1 MNSSTPDIRKL
12 TPLLLLL
19 FVGSGCAALI
29 YEIVWFQLLR
39 LTIGASAISI
49 GITLASFMGGMCLG
63 SYFFHRWIADRHHP
77 LAVYGFLELGIA
89 VFGLLNPL
97 LIPAIGKLYFD
108 ITGYGYVDIVLRG
121 LISAMFLVPPT
132 ILMGATLPAIARWME
147 RSRRGV
153 ADLGLFYGSNI
164 AGAVLGTGLAGF
176 VLLRLFDIYVASAVA
191 LLINLLAGGL
201 AIWLAKRHS
210 YNPVVATADGKLP
223 EATGSVVFWVI
234 AFSGFTALGAQVIWT
249 RLLSLYFGGTVY
261 TFTIIL
267 SVFLVGLGIGSVVGA
282 RLGKALTSPLL
293 AFAFTQLLLLPAVL
307 WSSFAVN
314 EVIHNIFLFGLTPEN
329 NFVTESNWLPKTLND
344 SLSAAIGILPAT
356 LLWGASFPLALALV
370 AGTEK
375 DPGRFTG
382 QVYAANTLGA
392 VAGALLFSALLIPF
406 LGTRSAQQIVI
417 LSAAIGVALLLPQ
430 LAARRSANGRATSI
444 IMVAAGLAAI
454 TLATALLMPRDNQ
467 NLLAYGRSKYFWDKY
482 EYPVIRE
489 GINSTIAV
497 SRLYQEGAKGH
508 QFHVSGKV
516 VASSL
521 PADMRIQ
528 RQLGHLP
535 ALLHEKPRSVLI
547 IGFGAGVT
555 AGAFTLYR
563 DVERIVIV
571 EIEPSVPVI
580 SGEYFKRE
588 NYAVA
593 TDPRTEIIIDDG
605 RHFLATT
612 EETFDIITTDPIHPW
627 VKGAASLYTREFYD
641 LVKQRLNPGG
651 LITQW
656 VPFYE
661 SDEQAVKSQIATFF
675 EAFPG
680 GSIWN
685 SQDNLEGYD
694 VTLLG
699 HQEPIILSNNKV
711 FEKVVA
717 NKGVAESLGEVF
729 LYQPLD
735 LFRLYSGRHKDVE
748 SWLSDA
754 QLNLDRNLRLEYLA
768 GAALD
773 MQIASDIY
781 ANMITDIEYPED
793 FFQLTEP
800 ENSYL
805 RNYYRQ
811 IGLRLRSR

>member
-1 MNSSTPDIRKL
+1 MNSSTPDIRRL

-63 SYFFHRWIADRHHP
+63 SYFFHRWIDDRYHP
-77 LAVYGFLELGIA
+77 LAVYGCLELGIA

-97 LIPAIGKLYFD
+97 LIPAIGNLYFD
-108 ITGYGYVDIVLRG
+108 VTGYGYGDIVLRG
-121 LISAMFLVPPT
+121 LIAALFLVPPT
-132 ILMGATLPAIARWME
+132 ILMGATLPAISRWME
-147 RSRRGV
+147 RSRRGI
-153 ADLGLFYGSNI
+153 ADLGLFYASNI
-164 AGAVLGTGLAGF
+164 AGAVLGTVLAGF
-176 VLLRLFDIYVASAVA
+176 VLLRLFDIYVASAAA
-191 LLINLLAGGL
+191 LMINLAVGGL
-201 AIWLAKRHS
+201 AIWIAKRHP
-210 YNPVVATADGKLP
+210 YQPVATTTEDKLP
-223 EATGSVVFWVI
+223 EATSHAVFWVI
-234 AFSGFTALGAQVIWT
+234 AFSGFTALGAQVVWT

-261 TFTIIL
+261 TFAVIL

-282 RLGKALTSPLL
+282 RLGKSLKSPLI
-293 AFAFTQLLLLPAVL
+293 AFVSTQLLLLPAVF
-307 WSSFAVN
+307 WSSFAIN
-314 EVIHNIFLFGLTPEN
+314 EVIHTIFFFGLTPEN
-329 NFVTESNWLPKTLND
+329 NFVTESNWLAKTLND
-344 SLSAAIGILPAT
+344 SVGTAIGILPAT

-370 AGTEK
+370 AGSDK

-392 VAGALLFSALLIPF
+392 VAGALVFSAILIP
-406 LGTRSAQQIVI
+406 LIGTRSAQQIII
-417 LSAAIGVALLLPQ
+417 LSAAMGVTLLIPQ
-430 LAARRSANGRATSI
+430 LAARRSASGQRKATL
-444 IMVAAGLAAI
+444 IMAAGLAAI
-454 TLATALLMPRDNQ
+454 TLASALLLPKDNE

-482 EYPVIRE
+482 EYSAIRE

-497 SRLYQEGAKGH
+497 SKLYQPGVQGH

-521 PADMRIQ
+521 PADMRLQ

-535 ALLHEKPRSVLI
+535 ALLHDKPRSVLI

-555 AGAFTLYR
+555 AGSFTLYK

-580 SGEYFKRE
+580 SGKYFKRE

-605 RHFLATT
+605 RHYLATT
-612 EETFDIITTDPIHPW
+612 DESFDIITTDPIHPW

-641 LVKQRLNPGG
+641 LVKKRLNPGG

-675 EAFPG
+675 EAFPE

-685 SQDNLEGYD
+685 SQENLEGYD

-699 HQEPIILSNNKV
+699 HKEPIVLDNRKV
-711 FEKVVA
+711 FDKVMNNDRV
-717 NKGVAESLGEVF
+717 GESLGEVF

-735 LFRLYSGRHKDVE
+735 LFKLYSGRRSDVE
-748 SWLSDA
+748 PWIADA

-768 GAALD
+768 GASLD
-773 MQIASDIY
+773 VQIATDIY
-781 ANMITDIEYPED
+781 ANMITGIEYPED
-793 FFQLTEP
+793 FFQLSAP
-800 ENSYL
+800 EDKYL
-805 RNYYRQ
+805 RDYYRQ
-811 IGLRLRSR
+811 IELRLKSR

>member
-1 MNSSTPDIRKL
+1 MNVSPPDIRKL
-12 TPLLLLL
+12 TPVLLLL

-29 YEIVWFQLLR
+29 YEVVWFQLLR

-63 SYFFHRWIADRHHP
+63 SYFFHRWIADHHHP

-97 LIPAIGKLYFD
+97 LIPAIGKLYFGV
-108 ITGYGYVDIVLRG
+108 TGYGYGDIVLRG
-121 LISAMFLVPPT
+121 LIAALFLVPPT
-132 ILMGATLPAIARWME
+132 ILMGATLPAISRWME

-153 ADLGLFYGSNI
+153 ADLGLFYGCNI
-164 AGAVLGTGLAGF
+164 AGAVLGTALAGF
-176 VLLRLFDIYVASAVA
+176 FLLRLFDIYVASAVA
-191 LLINLLAGGL
+191 LAINLLAGGL
-201 AIWLAKRHS
+201 AIWLAKRHR
-210 YNPVVATADGKLP
+210 YEPVVTTNHAKLP
-223 EATGSVVFWVI
+223 DATGSVVFWVI

-261 TFTIIL
+261 TFAVIL

-282 RLGKALTSPLL
+282 RLGRTLKLPLL
-293 AFAFTQLLLLPAVL
+293 AFALTQLLLLPAVF
-307 WSSFAVN
+307 WSSFAIN

-329 NFVTESNWLPKTLND
+329 NFLTESNWLAKTLND
-344 SLSAAIGILPAT
+344 SVSTAIGILPAT
-356 LLWGASFPLALALV
+356 VLWGASFPLALALV
-370 AGTEK
+370 AGSEK

-392 VAGALLFSALLIPF
+392 VAGALLFSAFFIP
-406 LGTRSAQQIVI
+406 LVGTRSSQQIVVLI
-417 LSAAIGVALLLPQ
+417 AAIGVALLGPRITALWS
-430 LAARRSANGRATSI
+430 AGRRPTATI
-444 IMVAAGLAAI
+444 IAAAGLAVI
-454 TLATALLMPRDNQ
+454 TLATALLMPKDNE
-467 NLLAYGRSKYFWDKY
+467 NLLAFGRSKYFWNKY
-482 EYPVIRE
+482 EYPAIRE

-497 SRLYQEGAKGH
+497 SKLYQPGAQGH

-535 ALLHEKPRSVLI
+535 ALLHDKPQSVLI

-555 AGAFTLYR
+555 AGVFTLYN

-580 SGEYFKRE
+580 SGKYFKRE
-588 NYAVA
+588 NYEVV

-612 EETFDIITTDPIHPW
+612 DETFYIITTDPIHPW

-661 SDEQAVKSQIATFF
+661 SDELAVKSQIATFF
-675 EAFPG
+675 EAFPE

-685 SQDNLEGYD
+685 NQDNLEGYD

-699 HQEPIILSNNKV
+699 YQEPIVIDSRKV
-711 FEKVVA
+711 FDKVVS
-717 NKGVAESLGEVF
+717 NGRVGESLGEVF
-729 LYQPLD
+729 LYKPLD
-735 LFRLYSGRHKDVE
+735 LFMLYSGRRQDIE
-748 SWLSDA
+748 PWIADA

-768 GAALD
+768 GASLD
-773 MQIASDIY
+773 VQIASNIY
-781 ANMITDIEYPED
+781 ANMITNIEYPED
-793 FFQLTEP
+793 LFDLSEP
-800 ENSYL
+800 EDSYL

-811 IGLRLRSR
+811 IGLMLKSR